1 VRWTGNNNNYY
12 NIGDL
17 GARRFESLLH
27 QLLRSLHLSCV
38 FPLIA
43 HARKS
48 SDKAQKQKSEKYV
61 ETRKNVT
68 DTKASA
74 QQPTMKTG
82 TGVPSAQKKLAKLAA
97 MAFSRR
103 TAEA

>member
-1 VRWTGNNNNYY
+1 MRFL
-12 NIGDL
+12 GDVEK
-17 GARRFESLLH
+17 RESVK
-27 QLLRSLHLSCV
+27 REKGRE
-38 FPLIA
+38 A
-43 HARKS
+43 HKRTVKES
-48 SDKAQKQKSEKYV
+48 SGKAQKQKVERYV

-74 QQPTMKTG
+74 QQPIMKTG